1 MNNEILTK
9 LKELITFYKEKEDIE
24 GMFLTTYFDKELK
37 KVELFMISSSKNLS
51 PICLENIFCSDNF
64 QIVSTLLTKKDLLFR
79 ETNELV
85 LLKLL
90 NSVIIYDK
98 EEKLKKIKK
107 ELEKATDNISLATMN
122 NEITFFDEP
131 EIRNK
136 I

>member
-37 KVELFMISSSKNLS
+37 MISSSKNLS

>member
-79 ETNELV
+79 ETNDLV

-98 EEKLKKIKK
+98 EEKFKKIKK